1 MMHERNLSLEEYLE
15 DVKQQSHQTM
25 EWNGTAYE
33 ITYYPNKGSHSV
45 KVPKNKHYTIS
56 GDNMD
61 GIILTV
67 SD

>member
-1 MMHERNLSLEEYLE
+1 ME